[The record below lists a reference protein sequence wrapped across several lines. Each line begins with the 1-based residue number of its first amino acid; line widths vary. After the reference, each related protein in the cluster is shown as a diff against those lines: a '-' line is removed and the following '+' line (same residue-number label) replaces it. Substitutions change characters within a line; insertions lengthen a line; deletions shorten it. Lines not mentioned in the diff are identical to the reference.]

1 MSRPVNFSSLG
12 VGNLKPVL
20 TCLML
25 SAFFFCLDEAL
36 AENKLKIL
44 KVGSLIDVETGSLS
58 KKQEILIKDD
68 QILSLGAVTDPEII
82 EKAQV
87 IDLSALTVLPG
98 LIDVHV
104 HLIGDSRIKGYRA
117 LADSIPKKTLFGA
130 LNAKKTLMAG
140 FTTVR
145 NVGAPGFADVALRD
159 AIEEGVVD
167 GPRMLVAGPSI
178 GASGGHCD
186 NNLLP
191 QRFNS
196 FSEGVADGPW
206 KIREKVRQNIKYGAD
221 LIKFCATGG
230 VLSKGTNLK
239 AQQYAEEEMKAL
251 VEEAESRGRSVA
263 AHAHGTRGIKTA
275 IKSGVASIEHAS
287 FIDEEGIKLAL
298 ERGTALVMDIYVSD
312 YILEKGID
320 LGFLPESIEKERTV
334 GKVQRD
340 NFQKAHR
347 AGANIVFGSDAG
359 VFPHGL
365 NANQFSYMVKFGMN
379 PIEAIRAATLRA
391 AKLIGWEDVG
401 IIKPGMKAD
410 IIGTSVNPLEDISA
424 LENVNFVMKA
434 GKIYRRD

>member
-58 KKQEILIKDD
+58 KKQEILIKGD

-82 EKAQV
+82 EKAEV

-191 QRFNS
+191 KRFNS

-365 NANQFSYMVKFGMN
+365 NGNQFSYMVKFGMN

-401 IIKPGMKAD
+401 VIKPGMKAD

>member
-1 MSRPVNFSSLG
+1 MSHPVNFSSLG

-20 TCLML
+20 TCLLL
-25 SAFFFCLDEAL
+25 SVFFICLDEAL
-36 AENKLKIL
+36 AENRLKIL
-44 KVGSLIDVETGSLS
+44 KVGSLIDVETGTLL

-82 EKAQV
+82 EKAEV

-98 LIDVHV
+98 LIDLHV

-130 LNAKKTLMAG
+130 LNAKTTLMAG

-167 GPRMLVAGPSI
+167 GPRMLVSGPSI

-196 FSEGVADGPW
+196 FAEGVADGPW

-312 YILEKGID
+312 YILKKGID

-340 NFQKAHR
+340 NFQKAYQ

-365 NANQFSYMVKFGMN
+365 NAKQFVYMVKFGMSSM
-379 PIEAIRAATLRA
+379 EAIRAATLRA

-401 IIKPGMKAD
+401 VIKPGMKAD

-434 GKIYRRD
+434 GKVYRRE